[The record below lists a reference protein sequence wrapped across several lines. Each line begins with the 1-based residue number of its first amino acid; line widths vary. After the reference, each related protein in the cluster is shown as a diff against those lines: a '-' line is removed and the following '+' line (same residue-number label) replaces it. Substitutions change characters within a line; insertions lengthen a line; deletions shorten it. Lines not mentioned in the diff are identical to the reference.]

1 MTLDEFKE
9 KITVAK
15 RANLEDIEKVRKFNQ
30 ENGTDESWEYEDG
43 YGNALNYVLKL
54 LEEVK

>member
-9 KITVAK
+9 KITVVK
-15 RANLEDIEKVRKFNQ
+15 RANLEDIEKVRRFNQ
-30 ENGTDESWEYEDG
+30 RNGTDESWEYEDG
-43 YGNALNYVLKL
+43 YDNALKYVLKL

>member
-15 RANLEDIEKVRKFNQ
+15 RANLEDIEKVHKFNQ